1 MGLEGPVDEGENIV
15 AMPLFDGQIPIYS
28 SGNQGFQFGALF
40 RVHSGAAD
48 KEVDDFRG
56 DRHIGSRWKMEDGRG
71 KQKKTY
77 MSPGAGPS
85 VVYEC
90 Y

>member
-1 MGLEGPVDEGENIV
+1 V
-15 AMPLFDGQIPIYS
+15 ALPLFDDQVPIHS
-28 SGNQGFQFGALF
+28 LGNQRFKFGALF
-40 RVHSGAAD
+40 RVCAGAAD
-48 KEVDDFRG
+48 YDVDDFRG
-56 DRHIGSRWKMEDGRG
+56 DRHIGSRWKREEGRG